1 MARSPS
7 RVIAGRPRV
16 RRAVWPAIAVL
27 LLAATVTT
35 VAQRFGFGGPRE
47 SVQPLPNTPYDG
59 RFTFVRL
66 NYTTLPGGYFYGG
79 LPAWA
84 HGYPIAEQNLM
95 RIMNEVSYLAP
106 HVEQINSVRAD
117 DPELFRYPIAYVI
130 EVDWWDMTGS
140 EVTNLR
146 AYLQKGGFLIVDD
159 FKVRG
164 GFGRFGRGSGDGAQG
179 GGGLEAFEANMRRV
193 LPEGRFVNLDP
204 AQPIF
209 HSFFEIKSIDD
220 FPQAY
225 IAGRPVFRGLFE
237 DNDPAKRLMVVVNY
251 NTDVSQY
258 WEWSGRGL
266 RPFDDTNEAYK
277 LGVNYLIYGLT
288 H

>member
-1 MARSPS
+1 MNIGFRSTS
-7 RVIAGRPRV
+7 AQQGRSGGRL
-16 RRAVWPAIAVL
+16 WPIAV
-27 LLAATVTT
+27 AALIGVTVTAF
-35 VAQRFGFGGPRE
+35 AQGRRFGAIPDRVHPG
-47 SVQPLPNTPYDG
+47 PNTPYDG

-79 LPAWA
+79 MPAWA

-95 RIMNEVSYLAP
+95 RIMNEVSYLSA
-106 HVEQINSVRAD
+106 HIDEINSVRAD
-117 DPELFRYPIAYVI
+117 DPALFHYPIAYVI
-130 EVDWWDMTGS
+130 EVDWWDMTDQ
-140 EVTNLR
+140 EAANLR

-164 GFGRFGRGSGDGAQG
+164 GFGRFGGRAADAGA
-179 GGGLEAFEANMRRV
+179 GGGLEAFETNMKRV
-193 LPEGRFVNLDP
+193 LPEGRFVALDP
-204 AQPIF
+204 LQPIF
-209 HSFFEIKSIDD
+209 HSFFEIKSLDN

-225 IAGRPVFRGLFE
+225 IAGQPVFRGLFE
-237 DNDPAKRLMVVVNY
+237 DNDPRKRLMVIENY
-251 NTDVSQY
+251 NTDISQF

-277 LGVNYLIYGLT
+277 LGINYLIYGMT